1 MSEEFDKEAEREK
14 LREQFAT
21 EEEEREQ
28 TRRMSELLLKGAT
41 MTNRHCDRC
50 GDPVFRQNGQ
60 EFCPSCQG
68 GEQAAAQQEQQ
79 QQQQQQQSASE
90 LETEAAPELDEAS
103 ESEPTTGGPTRARDT
118 TPSEAA
124 ELPDQSRAPD
134 RERVQRTPRVD
145 DRTPTTP
152 TDSTE
157 FDDAA
162 AAIEET
168 VRRFSAAAANTDDP
182 ARAREYLQT
191 VREATDTLAALRGR

>member
-21 EEEEREQ
+21 ENQEREQ

-68 GEQAAAQQEQQ
+68 GGQAATQQ
-79 QQQQQQQSASE
+79 QQQQQREQQSAGE
-90 LETEAAPELDEAS
+90 PEAETAPEPDE
-103 ESEPTTGGPTRARDT
+103 ESAAEPSPEQSAPTRGT
-118 TPSEAA
+118 TPSGAA
-124 ELPDQSRAPD
+124 GMPERTRAPG
-134 RERVQRTPRVD
+134 RERGERTRRAD
-145 DRTPTTP
+145 DRTPTP
-152 TDSTE
+152 TADTAE

-168 VRRFSAAAANTDDP
+168 VRRFSEAAANTDDP

-191 VREATDTLAALRGR
+191 VREATDTLSALRGR